1 MRRRWWGRDGR
12 SSDGLPDRRVSS
24 KLKAEEAEGKQRKNE
39 KEEITPRAAEKE
51 KQESNDGTDAGS
63 STPKR
68 KQHAALVDA
77 GCGDGDCLPGG
88 HGACVFLF
96 AQVFS
101 KQARRAQTAICNERA
116 AHGESFCV
124 YGRIDAGRDSEIAG
138 AGERA
143 GAAAQDRKRT
153 RGTDGTAER
162 RSDAEHAGRP
172 AGGECDGDYFVLES
186 GGGASAGNS
195 RAGIPAVQRSAGRG
209 LGLDEAGGGVPFDG
223 KDLPARRSGA
233 HSPGGRY
240 AASGRDDFA
249 DPARHGKHQRR
260 DLSVDGFD
268 GACGVAATDAAE
280 GKPGRAGRAVRGHR
294 ARVQECAGDNFRL
307 CAADSGG
314 IGKGCFGV
322 CGAHPA
328 ADEGY
333 YARSGRVSKVR
344 EAVGDSG

>member
-77 GCGDGDCLPGG
+77 GCGDGNCLPGG
-88 HGACVFLF
+88 HGACVFLLT
-96 AQVFS
+96 QVFS

-138 AGERA
+138 AGKRA

-153 RGTDGTAER
+153 RGKNGAAER
-162 RSDAEHAGRP
+162 RSDAEHAGGA
-172 AGGECDGDYFVLES
+172 AGGECDGDYFDFES

-195 RAGIPAVQRSAGRG
+195 RVGIPALQRSAGRG
-209 LGLDEAGGGVPFDG
+209 LGLDETGGGVPLDG
-223 KDLPARRSGA
+223 KDFPPRGSGA
-233 HSPGGRY
+233 YSAGRRY

-260 DLSVDGFD
+260 DLPVDGFD
-268 GACGVAATDAAE
+268 RACGVAATDAAQGE
-280 GKPGRAGRAVRGHR
+280 SGCAGRAVRGHR
-294 ARVQECAGDNFRL
+294 ARIQECAGDNFRL
-307 CAADSGG
+307 CAVDSGG
-314 IGKGCFGV
+314 IAKGCFRV
-322 CGAHPA
+322 CGPYPA

-333 YARSGRVSKVR
+333 YARGGRVFEVR
-344 EAVGDSG
+344 EASGDSG

>member
-39 KEEITPRAAEKE
+39 KEEITRRAAEKE

-77 GCGDGDCLPGG
+77 GCGDGNCLPGG
-88 HGACVFLF
+88 HGACVFLLT
-96 AQVFS
+96 QVFS

-162 RSDAEHAGRP
+162 GSDAQHAGGA
-172 AGGECDGDYFVLES
+172 AGGECDGDYFVFQS
-186 GGGASAGNS
+186 GGGASAGNPRS
-195 RAGIPAVQRSAGRG
+195 GIPAVQRSPGRG
-209 LGLDEAGGGVPFDG
+209 LGLDEAGGGMPLDG
-223 KDLPARRSGA
+223 KNLPARRSRA
-233 HSPGGRY
+233 PSAGGRY
-240 AASGRDDFA
+240 AASRGDDFA
-249 DPARHGKHQRR
+249 DPARHGEHQWR
-260 DLSVDGFD
+260 DLSVDGFN
-268 GACGVAATDAAE
+268 GACGSSTTDAAQ
-280 GKPGRAGRAVRGHR
+280 GK
-294 ARVQECAGDNFRL
+294 
-307 CAADSGG
+307 SGG
-314 IGKGCFGV
+314 
-322 CGAHPA
+322 
-328 ADEGY
+328 
-333 YARSGRVSKVR
+333 AR
-344 EAVGDSG
+344 